1 MTLSIAIQCKYLLFS
16 YHQVLIAHHLLYIS
30 TYPFSKTPHNIE
42 TILKISRLYAN
53 EM

>member
-1 MTLSIAIQCKYLLFS
+1 MTLSIAIKGQYHLFS
-16 YHQVLIAHHLLYIS
+16 YHQVLIARHLLHIS